1 MMDFISKGLFLIAE
15 LGVVVV
21 MVIIILKERR
31 KRKESE
37 NKIKRHSSE
46 GAVPNQNT
54 LYLD

>member
-37 NKIKRHSSE
+37 DKIRHHSRE